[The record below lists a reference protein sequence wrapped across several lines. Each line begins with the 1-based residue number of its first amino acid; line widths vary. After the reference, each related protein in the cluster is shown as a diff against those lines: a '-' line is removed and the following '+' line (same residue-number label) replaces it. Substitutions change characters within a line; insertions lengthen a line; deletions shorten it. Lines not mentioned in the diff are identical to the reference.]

1 MDIKKLFL
9 PINVFSIFSNQENV
23 NQNYNEG
30 LSDHSE
36 NSYHYQENNRAPK
49 DEEDEVS

>member
-1 MDIKKLFL
+1 MDIKKLSL
-9 PINVFSIFSNQENV
+9 PINVFSIFSNQGDV

-36 NSYHYQENNRAPK
+36 NSYHDQENNRAAK
-49 DEEDEVS
+49 DEEDEV